1 MKERL
6 KTTQHILLWWL
17 TLNPSFFFFLY
28 FSFHRHKFHLSAFIS
43 RSPSPSV
50 SLLSDLSSP
59 SPSPPPCAWPS
70 FSRSLSLSLSLSSRS
85 LSPTPFPSPCV
96 TTGELPTRDDRPPRE
111 MAAVTQICSGGLWS
125 RPANQRRRPP
135 PCAPHGSSREASIL
149 AIHSGDPAVDEQ
161 RSFTWRWAVLV
172 WAWY

>member
-1 MKERL
+1 MVTHSK
-6 KTTQHILLWWL
+6 
-17 TLNPSFFFFLY
+17 PVFFLL
-28 FSFHRHKFHLSAFIS
+28 SFLLLPPPQISPLCFHLSFS
-43 RSPSPSV
+43 LSLCVSSLGSLFPFTVSPTLCV
-50 SLLSDLSSP
+50 TLFLT
-59 SPSPPPCAWPS
+59 
-70 FSRSLSLSLSLSSRS
+70 FSLSLSLSLSSRS